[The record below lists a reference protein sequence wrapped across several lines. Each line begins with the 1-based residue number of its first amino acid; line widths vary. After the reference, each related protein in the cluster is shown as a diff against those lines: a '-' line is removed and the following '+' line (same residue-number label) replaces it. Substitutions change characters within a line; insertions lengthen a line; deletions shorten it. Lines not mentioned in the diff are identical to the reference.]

1 MAWMPPQTEQFE
13 FKPFSMRQKAVLSWW
28 TDESPYK
35 DYNGIIADGSIRS
48 GKTLSM
54 SLSFGLWGM
63 TRFSGRNFALCGKT
77 VGSLRRN
84 VVRDFKA
91 MMHSRG
97 YAVQDR
103 RGDNLIIVGD
113 GKKENYFYLFGGRDE
128 RSQDLIQGITLAGV
142 LLDEV
147 ALMPES
153 FVNQATARCSVDGS
167 KLWFNCN
174 PDNSQHWFKQKWINH
189 YEQNRMVY
197 LHFTMD
203 DNLSLSEEVKKRNRS
218 LYTGAFYLR
227 YVEGLWVSAEGVVYP
242 MFDPGR
248 HVVDAL
254 PEMRFTWIGCDIGHT
269 NPTAFL
275 RLGAGKDGLIYV
287 MDEYYH
293 SGGQA
298 GSKSPRQ
305 YAQDLIQFAAPENG
319 RGFLLPQ
326 AVVIDP
332 AAEGFILQLREMS
345 DLRIRRAD
353 NPVLEGIQM
362 VSSAL
367 DADKIRIHRRCKHLI
382 DELQGYVWDEKAQE
396 RGEDKPVKQNDHAC
410 DALRYALMEYKRDI
424 RRMIAYGDTMAAH

>member
-1 MAWMPPQTEQFE
+1 MNRQIAFTEKQKRFVHD
-13 FKPFSMRQKAVLSWW
+13 FKTGKLRRINLL
-28 TDESPYK
+28 E
-35 DYNGIIADGSIRS
+35 GSVRS
-48 GKTLSM
+48 GKTWI
-54 SLSFGLWGM
+54 SLIVWALWLATMPEDGKYLM
-63 TRFSGRNFALCGKT
+63 VGKT
-77 VGSLRRN
+77 LTTLKRN
-84 VVRDFKA
+84 CLEPLINLLGRANMQMSIASKRAVIFGRAIDLEGASDARSEEKIRGVTLNGAYMDEATLSPEPFFV
-91 MMHSRG
+91 MLLSRLSAPG
-97 YAVQDR
+97 AKLFATTNPDSPRHWMKTEYL
-103 RGDNLIIVGD
+103 DNPALDIYRM
-113 GKKENYFYLFGGRDE
+113 KF
-128 RSQDLIQGITLAGV
+128 
-142 LLDEV
+142 LLDDNTT
-147 ALMPES
+147 LPEDYVS
-153 FVNQATARCSVDGS
+153 
-167 KLWFNCN
+167 
-174 PDNSQHWFKQKWINH
+174 
-189 YEQNRMVY
+189 
-197 LHFTMD
+197 
-203 DNLSLSEEVKKRNRS
+203 NLKRE
-218 LYTGAFYLR
+218 YTGVFYRRFILG
-227 YVEGLWVSAEGVVYP
+227 EWVAAEGAIYP
-242 MFDPGR
+242 MFETSR

-287 MDEYYH
+287 MNEYYH

-305 YAQDLIQFAAPENG
+305 YAHDLIKFAAPENG

-353 NPVLEGIQM
+353 NPVLEGIQL

-367 DADKIRIHRRCKHLI
+367 DAGKIRIHRRCKHLI

>member
-1 MAWMPPQTEQFE
+1 MNRQIAFTEKQKRFVHD
-13 FKPFSMRQKAVLSWW
+13 FKVGKLRRINLL
-28 TDESPYK
+28 E
-35 DYNGIIADGSIRS
+35 GSVRS
-48 GKTLSM
+48 GKTWI
-54 SLSFGLWGM
+54 SLIVWALWLATMPEDGKYLM
-63 TRFSGRNFALCGKT
+63 VGKT
-77 VGSLRRN
+77 LTTLKRNCLEPLISLLGRANMQMSIASKRAVIFGRAIDLEGASDARSEEKIRGVTLN
-84 VVRDFKA
+84 GAYMDEATLSPEPFFV
-91 MMHSRG
+91 MLLSRLSAPG
-97 YAVQDR
+97 AKLFATTNPDSPRHWIKTEYL
-103 RGDNLIIVGD
+103 DNPALDIYRM
-113 GKKENYFYLFGGRDE
+113 KF
-128 RSQDLIQGITLAGV
+128 
-142 LLDEV
+142 LLDDNTT
-147 ALMPES
+147 LPEDYVS
-153 FVNQATARCSVDGS
+153 
-167 KLWFNCN
+167 
-174 PDNSQHWFKQKWINH
+174 
-189 YEQNRMVY
+189 
-197 LHFTMD
+197 
-203 DNLSLSEEVKKRNRS
+203 NLKRE
-218 LYTGAFYLR
+218 YTGVFYRRFILG
-227 YVEGLWVSAEGVVYP
+227 EWVAAEGAIYP
-242 MFDPGR
+242 MFETGR

-287 MDEYYH
+287 MNEYYH

-305 YAQDLIQFAAPENG
+305 YAQDLIKFAAPENG

-353 NPVLEGIQM
+353 NPVLEGIQL

-367 DADKIRIHRRCKHLI
+367 DADKIRIHQRCKHLI

-424 RRMIAYGDTMAAH
+424 RRLIAYGDTMAAH